1 MCFDCTFRQRY
12 IYRAHAYPPEGPAL
26 ADLLRIRHFVHS
38 SRNTNNQQ
46 DTITRVGNELEESAW
61 TKLQTALKI
70 MTQNEVQT
78 DLSTCIDDTPRGA
91 VDALKQVMQALGMC
105 QLRSE
110 LWNDA
115 AAKKVRDSLS
125 VRTQLAAFLLGNK
138 KKYHSVL
145 EHAYGEKIDHEE
157 NSRLMQSY
165 REIRWIVSI
174 KQQEGE
180 SPPTWAGV
188 AWTPSMPRSY
198 WFSSGTSR
206 TRVDVHSLATRLR
219 GLVLRHA
226 LSALLL

>member
-1 MCFDCTFRQRY
+1 MHAHYQTWQDQRAANY
-12 IYRAHAYPPEGPAL
+12 WTDADYGVDPFSTGPAAPPL
-26 ADLLRIRHFVHS
+26 ETR
-38 SRNTNNQQ
+38 NNQQ
-46 DTITRVGNELEESAW
+46 DTITRLGKIKNELEESAW
-61 TKLQTALKI
+61 TKLQTALEI

-145 EHAYGEKIDHEE
+145 
-157 NSRLMQSY
+157 
-165 REIRWIVSI
+165 
-174 KQQEGE
+174 
-180 SPPTWAGV
+180 
-188 AWTPSMPRSY
+188 
-198 WFSSGTSR
+198 
-206 TRVDVHSLATRLR
+206 
-219 GLVLRHA
+219 
-226 LSALLL
+226 